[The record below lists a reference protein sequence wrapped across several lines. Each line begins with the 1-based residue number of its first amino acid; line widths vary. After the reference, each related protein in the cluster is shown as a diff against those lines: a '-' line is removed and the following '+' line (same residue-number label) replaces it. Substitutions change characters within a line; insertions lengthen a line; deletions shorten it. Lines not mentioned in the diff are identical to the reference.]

1 MENRNKIILTLARSI
16 CFLLVLNLTDA
27 STLMAQDSTKTEA
40 APPAKKKSFA
50 KNTFEGNYL
59 IDNQSVIVPIKGTL
73 EFDIQHRFG
82 TVNNGLSDFF
92 GIFAGATM
100 RLGIS
105 YVPIKNLQIGFG
117 GCNDKMQID
126 GNVKYALLKQTRD
139 WSIPISITYFGN
151 IVMDT
156 RKADATTLFVTT
168 ADRLSFF
175 NQIIF
180 ASKITDKFSVQ
191 VSPSLS
197 HFNNVP
203 AYTDVNG
210 KIQPAMKNDHF
221 AVSVSGRYKITQ
233 KTAIIINYDQPLT
246 QHPTNNPYPNLS
258 MGIQMHTSGH
268 DFQVFAG
275 NYSNILPQDNNVLNQ
290 NDYRKGQF
298 VIGFNITRIWNY

>member
-1 MENRNKIILTLARSI
+1 MKNINNIL
-16 CFLLVLNLTDA
+16 LNLTRCLCFILVMQLA
-27 STLMAQDSTKTEA
+27 AGTEGLAQDSTTA
-40 APPAKKKSFA
+40 LAPAKKKSYA

-59 IDNQSVIVPIKGTL
+59 IDNQSVVVPIKGTL

-105 YVPIKNLQIGFG
+105 YVPIKDLQIGFG

-126 GNVKYALLKQTRD
+126 GNVKYAILKQTRN
-139 WSIPISITYFGN
+139 WSVPISITYFGN
-151 IVMDT
+151 IVVDT
-156 RKADATTLFVTT
+156 RKQDASTLFVTT

-180 ASKITDKFSVQ
+180 ASKINDKFSVQ
-191 VSPSLS
+191 VSPSVS

-203 AYTDVNG
+203 AYTDANG
-210 KIQPAMKNDHF
+210 KIQPSMKNDHF
-221 AVSVSGRYKITQ
+221 AVSVSGRYKITP

-258 MGIQMHTSGH
+258 MGVQMHTSGH

-290 NDYRKGQF
+290 NDYRAGQF